1 MSVRK
6 PRVTD
11 PRKDLR
17 DIGITP
23 RDLVSL
29 VLHPLIQAELK
40 RKGMT
45 VRHVTADRVDGDGI
59 VIEATIHNNPVR

>member
-1 MSVRK
+1 MTVRK

-17 DIGITP
+17 DTRIA

-29 VLHPLIQAELK
+29 VLHPLIRAELE
-40 RKGMT
+40 RKGLT
-45 VRHVTADRVDGDGI
+45 VRHVTADRVTEDGT
-59 VIEATIHNNPVR
+59 VIEATFHNKPVR